1 MVYTIRKRM
10 LLFDAHIH
18 VGQFKV
24 QYESPKELVE
34 YLSSVGVSR
43 FAVSS
48 TTTCE
53 ENYAKVIKEHQ
64 KLKVLAGDSVIPVLW
79 LTIDSLHNGG
89 VNSFLKSGI
98 DWKCVKIHP
107 ALSPK
112 RWSIDTENMDMAIAI
127 AKDLQV
133 PFLIHTG
140 ETLGCNPLNFEKSI
154 KKHHDVPFILAHGRP
169 IGQTIEMMKKYPNV
183 WCDTAFMPTE
193 NIVNLCKENLQ
204 ERVLWGSDYPIPK
217 YYYPQEDMKAYYLG
231 LVQQLRNTVDN
242 EDFERITHKNFER
255 LFG

>member
-1 MVYTIRKRM
+1 M
-10 LLFDAHIH
+10 LFDAHIH
-18 VGQFKV
+18 VGQFREL
-24 QYESPKELVE
+24 YESPKELVE
-34 YLSSVGVSR
+34 YLSSVGASR
-43 FAVSS
+43 IAVSS
-48 TTTCE
+48 TTTCKE
-53 ENYAKVIKEHQ
+53 DYDKVIYELQ
-64 KLKVLAGDSVIPVLW
+64 ELKRTEKDNIIPILW
-79 LTIDSLHNGG
+79 LTIPSLHNGESDKLL
-89 VNSFLKSGI
+89 NSDI

-107 ALSPK
+107 ALSPNG
-112 RWSIDTENMDMAIAI
+112 WGDDTDNMEMVIAI
-127 AKDLQV
+127 AKNLKV
-133 PFLIHTG
+133 PLLIHTG

-255 LFG
+255 LFDSR